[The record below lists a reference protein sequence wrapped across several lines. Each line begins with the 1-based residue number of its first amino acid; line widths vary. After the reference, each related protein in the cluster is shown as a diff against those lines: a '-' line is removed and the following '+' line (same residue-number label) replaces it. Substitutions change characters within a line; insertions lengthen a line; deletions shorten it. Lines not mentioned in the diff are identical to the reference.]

1 MKAFIIPVC
10 LALAAAGCTSV
21 KEVQVEM
28 IQAQLIKI
36 DTIYRNP
43 NIARQQL
50 TWKGED
56 NIEYVSFVAMDRVYP
71 LGLSLLV
78 MKTR

>member
-1 MKAFIIPVC
+1 MKTILIASC
-10 LALAAAGCTSV
+10 LIAAAGCTSV

-36 DTIYRNP
+36 DTVYRQP
-43 NIARQQL
+43 NLSRQQL

-56 NIEYVSFVAMDRVYP
+56 NIEYVSFVNMDQVYP
-71 LGLSLLV
+71 LGVSLLV